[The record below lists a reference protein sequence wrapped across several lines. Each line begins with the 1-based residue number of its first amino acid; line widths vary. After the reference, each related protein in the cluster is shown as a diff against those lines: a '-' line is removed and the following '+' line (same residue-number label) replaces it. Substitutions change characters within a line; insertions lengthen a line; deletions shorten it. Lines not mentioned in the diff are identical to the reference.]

1 MSTLNASSRRIAQ
14 LIIVSGAL
22 MLPAVAATPSADGPG
37 VPRRELQRLAS
48 EARTADLR
56 GNWDGLVRAHEAI
69 AALPAP
75 ATGRAWIDYY
85 LGYVD
90 WRQSSLAFMGQGM
103 TGTAA
108 LLRHAADHLL
118 RALEAVPGFTE
129 ARLLLVIV
137 DGGTMNADP
146 QRVAE
151 LAPRL
156 RANVRPPRRFPES
169 RPRTSPNG
177 AGPKPGPGWA
187 ARCWP
192 TGNPPRRKKR
202 WSTPSPIARTSGGH
216 AISPCRRPRGAER
229 RTTASGSGNISVLP
243 MPTVTVKLDRKR
255 AARLTRWARRRR
267 VSKSDVIR
275 TLIDRGGP
283 IETADD
289 LIEWANA
296 SEGKGLGLAQRRK

>member
-48 EARTADLR
+48 EARTAGLR

-146 QRVAE
+146 HRVPE
-151 LAPRL
+151 LAPPL
-156 RANVRPPRRFPES
+156 RANVQQVVAEAPAHPPVES
-169 RPRTSPNG
+169 LPAFMG
-177 AGPKPGPGWA
+177 FYVPG
-187 ARCWP
+187 R
-192 TGNPPRRKKR
+192 
-202 WSTPSPIARTSGGH
+202 S
-216 AISPCRRPRGAER
+216 
-229 RTTASGSGNISVLP
+229 
-243 MPTVTVKLDRKR
+243 R
-255 AARLTRWARRRR
+255 AAKDAAL
-267 VSKSDVIR
+267 VSWR
-275 TLIDRGGP
+275 AG
-283 IETADD
+283 
-289 LIEWANA
+289 
-296 SEGKGLGLAQRRK
+296 